1 MEIKEETGNEYK
13 KYKNKGLT
21 GLANL
26 GNSCYKNSCMQI
38 LSHTY
43 MLNELL
49 DDTSLK
55 KRLNKVPDSIL
66 LVEWDKLRKLMWS
79 ENCVVSPAGWDQA
92 VTQVSK
98 LKNMEMFAGFSQN
111 DLTEFLLFIIEG
123 FHNALKREVDMNIK
137 GNIKNDKDKLATA
150 CYKMMINMYSKEYSE
165 VLKIFYGI
173 HVSQIVSN
181 TGEVLGNSPEPYFII
196 DLPIKEVENGKSVT
210 IIDCLDEY
218 IKPEKLEGD
227 NAWYNEKTKKK
238 EDVNK
243 GLVFFSF
250 PEILV
255 ICFKRFTYL
264 DYSTQKKDNTLINFP
279 LEDFDLSKY
288 CRGYN
293 NKEYVYDL
301 YGVCNH
307 IGGLNMGH
315 YTAHI
320 KNANGFW
327 YNFNDTDIKKIENPS
342 KILNTSHAYCLFY
355 KKKLT

>member
-26 GNSCYKNSCMQI
+26 GNSCYKNSSMQI

-137 GNIKNDKDKLATA
+137 GNIKNDKDL
-150 CYKMMINMYSKEYSE
+150 
-165 VLKIFYGI
+165 LR
-173 HVSQIVSN
+173 
-181 TGEVLGNSPEPYFII
+181 
-196 DLPIKEVENGKSVT
+196 VT
-210 IIDCLDEY
+210 E
-218 IKPEKLEGD
+218 
-227 NAWYNEKTKKK
+227 
-238 EDVNK
+238 
-243 GLVFFSF
+243 S
-250 PEILV
+250 
-255 ICFKRFTYL
+255 
-264 DYSTQKKDNTLINFP
+264 
-279 LEDFDLSKY
+279 
-288 CRGYN
+288 
-293 NKEYVYDL
+293 
-301 YGVCNH
+301 
-307 IGGLNMGH
+307 
-315 YTAHI
+315 
-320 KNANGFW
+320 
-327 YNFNDTDIKKIENPS
+327 
-342 KILNTSHAYCLFY
+342 
-355 KKKLT
+355 